1 MRQDHLVQSTDQSWD
16 DISRERAAA
25 VLRQAFVAAQLGMP
39 AEDHET
45 AVESLWIILEALLVD
60 HLAPDPRTLADRA
73 GRRTSIGNHWRR
85 MVTSAVTHTF
95 VLGGDFV
102 MPEQLATAVE
112 ERAALLESGKLWHS
126 RRPPGHGA
134 LVLRVHDDLTRLEAT
149 ARAGRFAGPDDM
161 DSLVDLIALAT
172 LGAVM
177 AGEGATAQQPESTEG
192 EQDESEVA
200 IHGRWARTTE
210 SVAASFGIAECEL
223 IAVSRQGWVC
233 AECGCLFTGR
243 VEAGVAYPDRFA
255 PIGRGGACD
264 TTTECACPSAP
275 LQREVR

>member
-1 MRQDHLVQSTDQSWD
+1 M
-16 DISRERAAA
+16 
-25 VLRQAFVAAQLGMP
+25 
-39 AEDHET
+39 
-45 AVESLWIILEALLVD
+45 
-60 HLAPDPRTLADRA
+60 
-73 GRRTSIGNHWRR
+73 
-85 MVTSAVTHTF
+85 TSAVTHTF

-102 MPEQLATAVE
+102 MPEQLASAVE
-112 ERAALLESGKLWHS
+112 ERAALLQAGKLWHS

-149 ARAGRFAGPDDM
+149 ARAGRFAGPEDM

-177 AGEGATAQQPESTEG
+177 AGEGATRQRSESTEE
-192 EQDESEVA
+192 EQEERDA
-200 IHGRWARTTE
+200 ANRGRWARSTE
-210 SVAASFGIAECEL
+210 SVAAAFGIADSEL
-223 IAVSRQGWVC
+223 IAVSRHGWVC
-233 AECGCLFTGR
+233 AECGCLFIGR

-264 TTTECACPSAP
+264 TTTECACHSAP